1 MEESRKVCGGDAA
14 DATESRDGGSSSSTH
29 GQQRQCQVKKV
40 GSSQQ
45 SINQSLHLIAT
56 LVVAIFSG
64 HKSIQDVLD
73 ILTIPPLRALSRSH
87 PAMATNGTQVFAP
100 VLAALQTMQSNVDRA
115 QKGQAHEFLEQFQKS
130 VRRFHLWS
138 TV

>member
-1 MEESRKVCGGDAA
+1 MRQSREMVEAAARTDDSVSVKSRKLD
-14 DATESRDGGSSSSTH
+14 
-29 GQQRQCQVKKV
+29 QVNN
-40 GSSQQ
+40 Q

-64 HKSIQDVLD
+64 HESIQDVLD
-73 ILTIPPLRALSRSH
+73 ILTNPPLRALSRSH